1 MFCLSTS
8 QRFLPRGGIPL
19 NPNGKQVLFPA
30 IVHEVQNTLAVTLLI
45 LSYICFHKSF
55 NDFLLDF
62 MIVHTLEQ
70 SVSSD
75 LLD

>member
-1 MFCLSTS
+1 M
-8 QRFLPRGGIPL
+8 
-19 NPNGKQVLFPA
+19 LFPA
-30 IVHEVQNTLAVTLLI
+30 VVHEVQKTLAVTLLI

-55 NDFLLDF
+55 DDFLLDF

-70 SVSSD
+70 SFSSD